1 MSDDLTPPH
10 WNELPEQVAP
20 AAVFPPPHCTAWE
33 DCNHDGI
40 CHDPKF
46 CCAIGPNHE
55 AFYGK
60 AKRDRLREALQFYD
74 DLGNNG
80 RPGVKAREALEG
92 ESHE

>member
-10 WNELPEQVAP
+10 WHELPEDVVP

-40 CHDPKF
+40 CHDPKW

-55 AFYGK
+55 AFYGSG
-60 AKRDRLREALQFYD
+60 RDE
-74 DLGNNG
+74 
-80 RPGVKAREALEG
+80 
-92 ESHE
+92 